1 MDGPD
6 LIGMLSTLAPR
17 LVPGEF
23 VFCTV
28 PSTRKNE
35 YAGLSPLATFCEDEG
50 LTLVIDVDSADN
62 ACLDYSAVL
71 RCITLD
77 VKSAL
82 DSVGLTAA
90 VSTQLAQ
97 RGISANVIAAYHHD
111 HIFVLA
117 QQAEEAVSALR
128 ELGAQCI
135 N

>member
-50 LTLVIDVDSADN
+50 LTLVIDVDSADK
-62 ACLDYSAVL
+62 ACLDY
-71 RCITLD
+71 
-77 VKSAL
+77 SAL

-128 ELGAQCI
+128 EFGVQCI